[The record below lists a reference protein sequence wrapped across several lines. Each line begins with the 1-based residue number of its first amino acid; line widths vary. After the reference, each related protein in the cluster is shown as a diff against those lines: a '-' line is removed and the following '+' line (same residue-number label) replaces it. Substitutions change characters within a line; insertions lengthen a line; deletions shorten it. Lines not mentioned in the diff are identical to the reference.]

1 MRIAIIG
8 TGYVGLVTGA
18 CFAQAGHRV
27 TCVDVD
33 RSKIDLLN
41 KGQVPIYEPGLSELI
56 AQGRRRRALNFSS
69 DARAVAKGVDA
80 VFLAVG
86 TPSIVQDGSADLTN
100 LYDATREIAP
110 ALRDGCMVVIKSTV
124 PVGTGEEVQRLI
136 QSLRPDL
143 DFDVASNPEFLRAG
157 CAIED
162 FKMPDRVVIGVD
174 SERALDA
181 LICLYCE
188 MGIEPTR
195 VVATQRRAAELIK
208 YAANGFLA
216 TKIAFINEIADL
228 CEKVDARVGDVALGI
243 GLDCRIGRHFLNA
256 GPGFGGSCFPKDARA
271 LAKAGKEHGA
281 PMRIIEAVLASN
293 DMRKRSIADKIQA
306 ASGGDLRGKTIALLG
321 LTFKAGTDDMRDAPS
336 IALAEAL
343 VEGGATVQAYD
354 PVGIER
360 ARPLLPDCVRYYRTA
375 LDAAQGASAAVIVT
389 EWDEF
394 RHIDLARLKRKMVAP
409 LLIDLRNILSE
420 EHLTRMGYKY
430 CAVGNGTS
438 PSPERALQVGIRSW
452 SKPQVGTYRTKAEI
466 TKRAPISVDQK
477 IVAAE

>member
-33 RSKIDLLN
+33 RPKIKLLN
-41 KGQVPIYEPGLSELI
+41 KGKMPIYEPGLSELI
-56 AQGRRRRALNFSS
+56 TMGRQHKALGFSS
-69 DARAVAKGVDA
+69 DAPAVAASTEA

-86 TPSIVQDGSADLTN
+86 TPSSGQDGSADLTN
-100 LYDATREIAP
+100 LYEAVREIAP
-110 ALRDGCMVVIKSTV
+110 ALQDGCLVVIKSTV

-136 QSLRPDL
+136 ESLRPEL

-157 CAIED
+157 RAIDD
-162 FKMPDRVVIGVD
+162 FKMPDRVVIGAD

-181 LICLYCE
+181 LTGLYCA
-188 MGIEPTR
+188 MGIEPRR

-208 YAANGFLA
+208 YAANGLLA

-243 GLDCRIGRHFLNA
+243 GLDCRIGRQFLDA

-271 LAKAGKEHGA
+271 LAKAGEEHGT

-293 DMRKRSIADKIQA
+293 EMRKRSIAAKIRA
-306 ASGGDLRGKTIALLG
+306 ASGGDLQGKIIALLG
-321 LTFKAGTDDMRDAPS
+321 LTFKAGTDDMREAPS
-336 IALAEAL
+336 IDLVQALIED
-343 VEGGATVQAYD
+343 GAIVHAYD

-360 ARPLLPDCVRYYRTA
+360 AKPLLPECVRYHRTA
-375 LDAAQGASAAVIVT
+375 MDAASGAAAAVIVT

-394 RHIDLARLKRKMVAP
+394 RHLDLARLKRRMAEP
-409 LLIDLRNILSE
+409 LLIDLRNMLSA
-420 EHLTRMGYKY
+420 EHVTGAGFKY
-430 CAVGNGTS
+430 CAIGNGISPSRDHAFKVWSKPRAATYRTGNGTS
-438 PSPERALQVGIRSW
+438 RRPS
-452 SKPQVGTYRTKAEI
+452 
-466 TKRAPISVDQK
+466 ISLNPKV
-477 IVAAE
+477 VAAAE

>member
-33 RSKIDLLN
+33 QPKINLLN
-41 KGQVPIYEPGLSELI
+41 KGKMPIYEPGLSELI
-56 AQGRRRRALNFSS
+56 TKGRQQKALDFSS
-69 DARAVAKGVDA
+69 DARAVAASTEA

-86 TPSIVQDGSADLTN
+86 TPSSGQDGSADLTN
-100 LYDATREIAP
+100 LYEAIREIAP
-110 ALRDGCMVVIKSTV
+110 ALQDGCLVVIKSTV

-136 QSLRPDL
+136 ERLRPEL

-157 CAIED
+157 CAIQD
-162 FKMPDRVVIGVD
+162 FKMPDRVVIGAD

-181 LICLYCE
+181 LSGLYCA

-243 GLDCRIGRHFLNA
+243 GLDCRIGRQFLNA

-271 LAKAGKEHGA
+271 LAKAGAEHGT

-293 DMRKRSIADKIQA
+293 ETRKRSIAAKIRA
-306 ASGGDLRGKTIALLG
+306 ASGGDLQGKTIALLG
-321 LTFKAGTDDMRDAPS
+321 LTFKAGTDDMREAPS
-336 IALAEAL
+336 IDLVQAL
-343 VEGGATVQAYD
+343 VEHGAIVHAYD

-360 ARPLLPDCVRYYRTA
+360 AKPLLPECVRYHRTA
-375 LDAAQGASAAVIVT
+375 LDAASGAAAAVIVT

-394 RHIDLARLKRKMVAP
+394 RHLDLARLKRRMAAP
-409 LLIDLRNILSE
+409 LLIDLKNMLSAE
-420 EHLTRMGYKY
+420 QVTGRGFKY
-430 CAVGNGTS
+430 CAIGNGTS
-438 PSPERALQVGIRSW
+438 PTRDHAFKVW
-452 SKPQVGTYRTKAEI
+452 SKPRATAYRTGDG
-466 TKRAPISVDQK
+466 TGRRPSISLNSKV
-477 IVAAE
+477 VAAE

>member
-18 CFAQAGHRV
+18 CFAQTGHRV

-33 RSKIDLLN
+33 QPKINLLN
-41 KGQVPIYEPGLSELI
+41 KGKMPIYEPGLSELI
-56 AQGRRRRALNFSS
+56 TKGRQQKALDFSS
-69 DARAVAKGVDA
+69 DARAVAASTEA

-86 TPSIVQDGSADLTN
+86 TPSSGQDGSADLTN
-100 LYDATREIAP
+100 LYEAIREIAP
-110 ALRDGCMVVIKSTV
+110 ALQDGCLVVIKSTV

-136 QSLRPDL
+136 ESLRPEL

-157 CAIED
+157 CAIQD
-162 FKMPDRVVIGVD
+162 FKMPDRVVIGAD

-181 LICLYCE
+181 LSGLYCA

-243 GLDCRIGRHFLNA
+243 GLDCRIGRQFLNA

-271 LAKAGKEHGA
+271 LAKAGAEHGT

-293 DMRKRSIADKIQA
+293 ETRKRSIAAKIRA
-306 ASGGDLRGKTIALLG
+306 ASGGDLQGKTIALLG
-321 LTFKAGTDDMRDAPS
+321 LTFKAGTWR
-336 IALAEAL
+336 
-343 VEGGATVQAYD
+343 
-354 PVGIER
+354 R
-360 ARPLLPDCVRYYRTA
+360 R
-375 LDAAQGASAAVIVT
+375 
-389 EWDEF
+389 
-394 RHIDLARLKRKMVAP
+394 
-409 LLIDLRNILSE
+409 
-420 EHLTRMGYKY
+420 
-430 CAVGNGTS
+430 
-438 PSPERALQVGIRSW
+438 
-452 SKPQVGTYRTKAEI
+452 
-466 TKRAPISVDQK
+466 
-477 IVAAE
+477 